1 MMHGMSGSTV
11 AEKANMNTEENL
23 PAAEADNRSNRSR
36 SYDEHVQN
44 DDNLYVELETTAKIG
59 ENAELLQIKEN
70 SPLELDS
77 STKSL
82 GSSDIQNGN
91 LPPINGDPAAESGSP
106 GKCLISS
113 DAQSQNEAAWYSN
126 APEEYS
132 QLLNKY
138 YELEGQRQQVLQQLN
153 QYNNWNYQ
161 NPISNTPTSDEYQA
175 SVPQPYDTV
184 TCYCPYGCQNWV
196 VPINSLPGSY
206 SGGTCIGKICNA
218 ISKESQS
225 GNSMSSE
232 DPDFVKTAM
241 VAAERAL
248 ASLTKEANGVKDK
261 ELVMETGNFAESTK
275 SSTDLDVV
283 LKAWYSAGFYTG
295 NLWKR
300 MKKVKAFEPSTLSRR
315 TVVSGEICYRNRH
328 HMCVDSLALLGRTV
342 SIGLYGAVQP
352 CPTWRPCIGPPV

>member
-1 MMHGMSGSTV
+1 MGKSGDLWDDSVLMMHGMSGSTV

-23 PAAEADNRSNRSR
+23 PAAEADNRSNRTSVLR
-36 SYDEHVQN
+36 QAFTDWRKIPHCSTSQWKPYLEQKELN

-70 SPLELDS
+70 PPLELDS

-206 SGGTCIGKICNA
+206 SGGTCIGKSCNA

-248 ASLTKEANGVKDK
+248 ASLMKEANGVKDK

-295 NLWKR
+295 KY
-300 MKKVKAFEPSTLSRR
+300 LS
-315 TVVSGEICYRNRH
+315 EQ
-328 HMCVDSLALLGRTV
+328 SLEKNEKGQ
-342 SIGLYGAVQP
+342 GL
-352 CPTWRPCIGPPV
+352 